1 MAGIRATSTMTA
13 VERMLSRHTLT
24 HSPESRLVVALLA
37 RAILDQGVSSQRR
50 SAEVFLD
57 GKACAHWC
65 SLVGLDP
72 AFVREMARCWKQSKS
87 KKGDQHA

>member
-37 RAILDQGVSSQRR
+37 RAILDQCMPSQRR
-50 SAEVFLD
+50 SAEAFLA
-57 GKACAHWC
+57 GTACTHWC
-65 SLVGLDP
+65 QMVGLDP
-72 AFVREMARCWKQSKS
+72 AYVREMAMRWKTAKQ
-87 KKGDQHA
+87 GDQHA